1 MLIVVQVSVLG
12 LYLAPPTEDPT
23 QRIISSPVQTADR
36 LEFRGGALFV
46 LMGVQLLV
54 LRLYLLPVFRTP
66 VMLLKPPQT
75 IISLSVQTDVWSLRA
90 VGALTVLVSVQLSSR
105 HGGEG
110 VGVDLG
116 PNRVRYSLELM
127 NALTISAF

>member
-23 QRIISSPVQTADR
+23 QRIISSPVQTPDR

-75 IISLSVQTDVWSLRA
+75 IISLPVQNARWY
-90 VGALTVLVSVQLSSR
+90 
-105 HGGEG
+105 
-110 VGVDLG
+110 
-116 PNRVRYSLELM
+116 VR
-127 NALTISAF
+127 